1 MSNDNTDNYVQIAA
15 YTVMANIGTDK
26 QIEKCI
32 ENGQDQVP
40 IYKLIFTCLM
50 NEIGEI
56 ATKLEAGNK
65 DNSKEFEVHEM
76 QFNDGGKCILC
87 PIDVYKGQTLGGKLL
102 ALYNL
107 AINKKAANLF
117 FENIQPVALIIKHSK
132 ELEKRIGLRLLT
144 QLCFYGSY
152 AAKFLFEHGLHDSIK
167 EMSGKEYRVGMLKK
181 SIEHTEYAYQLLN
194 RHRFRDVTTNGMHN
208 DKLKRAFIKIKL
220 QKTMHSLLQKEDAS
234 AIKHI
239 VVSWKFEQKNPYPL
253 FRNLIFLF
261 CTNKGE

>member
-32 ENGQDQVP
+32 ENGQDRVP

-56 ATKLEAGNK
+56 ATKLEAGIME
-65 DNSKEFEVHEM
+65 NSKEFEVHEM

-144 QLCFYGSY
+144 QLCFYGSH

-181 SIEHTEYAYQLLN
+181 SIEHTEYAFQLISKHSSFVDIRQNEEFKRTLLK
-194 RHRFRDVTTNGMHN
+194 TNSFQSIVESGG
-208 DKLKRAFIKIKL
+208 KSS
-220 QKTMHSLLQKEDAS
+220 T
-234 AIKHI
+234 IKHI
-239 VVSWKFEQKNPYPL
+239 LVCLFCFYESTSNKFE
-253 FRNLIFLF
+253 
-261 CTNKGE
+261 